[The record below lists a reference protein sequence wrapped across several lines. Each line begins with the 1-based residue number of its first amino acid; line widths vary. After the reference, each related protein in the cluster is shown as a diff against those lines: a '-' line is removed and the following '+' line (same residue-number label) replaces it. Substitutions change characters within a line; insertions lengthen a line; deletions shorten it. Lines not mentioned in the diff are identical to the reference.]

1 MVEMYQR
8 EQENSEQ
15 VRQDS
20 TRSEPQDATEALQ
33 VAQGEGKQQDGK
45 KDDSPTDC
53 REKMDP
59 VPENGIIEKKHSEP
73 ENGVIEK
80 KDSVA
85 ENGVI
90 KKKDPVPEIGVKEKK
105 DLELETGD
113 KMARDNS

>member
-1 MVEMYQR
+1 MEPTDFETCWRMMVEMYQR

-20 TRSEPQDATEALQ
+20 TRSELQDATETLQ
-33 VAQGEGKQQDGK
+33 VAQGEGNKQDGK

-53 REKMDP
+53 REKTDP
-59 VPENGIIEKKHSEP
+59 VPENGIIEKKHPEP

-85 ENGVI
+85 ENGV
-90 KKKDPVPEIGVKEKK
+90 KKKK
-105 DLELETGD
+105 DLEPETGD
-113 KMARDNS
+113 QMARDNS

>member
-1 MVEMYQR
+1 MEPTDFETCWRMMVEMYQR

-45 KDDSPTDC
+45 KDDRPTDC
-53 REKMDP
+53 REKTDP
-59 VPENGIIEKKHSEP
+59 VPENGIIEKKHPEP

-80 KDSVA
+80 KD
-85 ENGVI
+85 
-90 KKKDPVPEIGVKEKK
+90 PVPEICVKEKK
-105 DLELETGD
+105 DLEPETGD
-113 KMARDNS
+113 QMARDNS